1 MSILIVLLLSVVVVR
16 AAIDV
21 TPEADED
28 EEDVAAARDCDSN
41 QSQESTPF
49 APLLIFSTLK
59 PIAADD
65 IDSAERQAQRNAVW
79 SWTRVRPSAHVVL
92 FGDEAGTAQ
101 IAAET
106 AATHIV
112 DVPRGPANLPLVN
125 ELFARAERLAAQL
138 VGVKVLVYVN
148 GDVVLT
154 DELARAV
161 LHALDAPER
170 AGRPMLLIGKRY
182 NSMALR
188 HVELRS
194 DGGAG
199 WQTSVRR
206 AASAV
211 PRDLNHNNNRWAIDY
226 FAFTPGAFGALP
238 GSVPPFSLGVAVF
251 DNWLVHTL
259 NSRGAFVVDAS
270 LVVPAVHQS
279 HPVAPLTDQKRQLRE
294 RNTAL
299 AKQWHW
305 GRIDAAKW
313 FLTWC
318 GADADLHFTYGATPP
333 ERMCL
338 HERTVT
344 L

>member
-1 MSILIVLLLSVVVVR
+1 MFLWALVCGAI

-21 TPEADED
+21 TIESDDCEATSSG
-28 EEDVAAARDCDSN
+28 AAAS
-41 QSQESTPF
+41 SF
-49 APLLIFSTLK
+49 APLLIFSSLK
-59 PIAADD
+59 AMDDEHAAHG
-65 IDSAERQAQRNAVW
+65 QRNAVW
-79 SWTRVRPSAHVVL
+79 SWTRLRPAAHVVL
-92 FGDEAGTAQ
+92 FGDERGTADLARQ
-101 IAAET
+101 LRV
-106 AATHIV
+106 THVV
-112 DVPRGPANLPLVN
+112 DTPRGPANLPLVN

-138 VGVKVLVYVN
+138 VGVRLLVYVN

-154 DELARAV
+154 DELARAA
-161 LHALDAPER
+161 LHALAAPER
-170 AGRPMLLIGKRY
+170 AGRPLLLIGKRY
-182 NSMALR
+182 NSLALR
-188 HVELRS
+188 HVDLRA
-194 DGGAG
+194 DDADA
-199 WQTSVRR
+199 WQASVRR
-206 AASAV
+206 AASAI

-270 LVVPAVHQS
+270 LVVPALHQS
-279 HPVAPLTDQKRQLRE
+279 HPVAPMTDQKRQLRE

-318 GADADLHFTYGATPP
+318 DADADLHFTYGAVAPD
-333 ERMCL
+333 RMCL
-338 HERTVT
+338 HEREVT